1 MEGSRIDVSK
11 DSILRRDTGET
22 DYAYPALF
30 GHELCQHVVFLCLV
44 VSKSGSTAADLTNII
59 WGAS

>member
-22 DYAYPALF
+22 DYAYPASF
-30 GHELCQHVVFLCLV
+30 GHELCQHVVFL
-44 VSKSGSTAADLTNII
+44 
-59 WGAS
+59 

>member
-44 VSKSGSTAADLTNII
+44 EFQCCQQV
-59 WGAS
+59 W